1 MCLGLQSGLTE
12 DGTYIWV
19 YPCTAEEPAQQWAYD
34 AEGRIRNKKDP
45 TKCIT
50 SSANIGGMDN
60 LFLETCSDKAEQ
72 VWTVTQ
78 GVGAIKRIDVNGA
91 FGAVGVYDGCGMVKE
106 NQALFQPDV
115 DTQPGQP
122 PSGCITQQKW
132 TY

>member
-19 YPCTAEEPAQQWAYD
+19 YPCTAEEPAQKWAYD

-50 SSANIGGMDN
+50 SSANIGG
-60 LFLETCSDKAEQ
+60 
-72 VWTVTQ
+72 

-91 FGAVGVYDGCGMVKE
+91 FGAVGMYDGCGVVSRRFDPNAVVVMEV
-106 NQALFQPDV
+106 
-115 DTQPGQP
+115 TG
-122 PSGCITQQKW
+122 G
-132 TY
+132 